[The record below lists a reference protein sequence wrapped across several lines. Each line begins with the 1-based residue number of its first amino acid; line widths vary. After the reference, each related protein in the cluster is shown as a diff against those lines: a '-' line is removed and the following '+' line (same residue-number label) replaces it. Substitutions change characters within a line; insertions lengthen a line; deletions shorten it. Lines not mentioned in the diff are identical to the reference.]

1 VFEQGQD
8 PNNAA
13 VYKKWREA
21 WDAKLTPAQ
30 KSLICYMED
39 DRDKEVHTTGSQHNI
54 GQEEAEKL
62 GVGTYRTPEG
72 VITISGPPGTFSTSY
87 RPTYAFVM
95 KDGTE
100 RKVTDAC
107 GEYLR
112 LSQRMITEFQTN
124 FPQFTTDHLYQETLR
139 TVEAA
144 ISAKTT
150 VTLRIPVI
158 VIGHS
163 SRR

>member
-1 VFEQGQD
+1 
-8 PNNAA
+8 
-13 VYKKWREA
+13 
-21 WDAKLTPAQ
+21 
-30 KSLICYMED
+30 MED

-62 GVGTYRTPEG
+62 EVGTHHTSEG

-87 RPTYAFVM
+87 KPTYTLVM
-95 KDGTE
+95 KDETE

-107 GEYLR
+107 GEYLHLR
-112 LSQRMITEFQTN
+112 QQMITEFQTN
-124 FPQFTTDHLYQETLR
+124 FPQVTTDHLYQETLR

-150 VTLRIPVI
+150 VT
-158 VIGHS
+158 
-163 SRR
+163 